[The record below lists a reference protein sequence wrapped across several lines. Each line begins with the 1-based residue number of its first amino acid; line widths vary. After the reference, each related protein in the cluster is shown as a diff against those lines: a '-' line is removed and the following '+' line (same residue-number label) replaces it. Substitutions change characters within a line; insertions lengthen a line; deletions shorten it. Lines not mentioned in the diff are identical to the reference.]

1 MIMRR
6 TLLVTTLVFC
16 SLSGAAVAQRR
27 APSSDLNKDGMIT
40 LVEHGQVTQSRFD
53 RMDSNGDGV
62 IDTTEQ
68 RRVNLF
74 MGGRNPLLPADAN
87 SDGRITRAEFKT
99 ATAIMFARADA
110 NKDGR
115 ISAAEQEAMRS
126 PQAR

>member
-1 MIMRR
+1 MRR
-6 TLLVTTLVFC
+6 TLLVTTVVFC
-16 SLSGAAVAQRR
+16 SLSGAAFAQQRP
-27 APSSDLNKDGMIT
+27 PSPDLNKDGMIT
-40 LVEHGQVTQSRFD
+40 LAEHEQVAQSRFV
-53 RMDSNGDGV
+53 RIDSNGDGV

-68 RRVNLF
+68 RRVTLF

-87 SDGRITRAEFKT
+87 RDGRITKAEFKA

-115 ISAAEQEAMRS
+115 ISTTEQEAMRS